1 MTRLIAEA
9 KAPARASIELG
20 DVTHHNLKQLKK
32 INTVVLP
39 VSYNDKFY
47 LDVLESGELA
57 KLAYYNDVVVGAV
70 CSRIDTSENMRRL
83 YIMTLGCLYPYRR
96 LGIGTVMV
104 QHILSCVERDGNFDS
119 IFLHVKVDNKGAI
132 EFYKRFGF
140 EIVETKQHYYKRI
153 EPADAHVLQKTLTK
167 KAAAATAAAAN
178 QPSASSPDANQQ
190 HVDEQ
195 EDAPTGNGPEVPV
208 DAGRGTARVEA
219 AADANVHNNHSSIQ
233 NSTSQQ
239 TPPAPEKNR

>member
-1 MTRLIAEA
+1 MRE
-9 KAPARASIELG
+9 APARANIELG

-70 CSRIDTSENMRRL
+70 CSRIDTSESMRRL

-104 QHILSCVERDGNFDS
+104 QHILNCVERDGNFDS

-167 KAAAATAAAAN
+167 KAAVAAAAAN
-178 QPSASSPDANQQ
+178 SNPSHHHHHSSDSEEHHHQHEVANGES
-190 HVDEQ
+190 H
-195 EDAPTGNGPEVPV
+195 EVPV
-208 DAGRGTARVEA
+208 GGGGGA
-219 AADANVHNNHSSIQ
+219 AARDVAAANVNVNNHSSIQ

-239 TPPAPEKNR
+239 TPQAAEKNR